1 MVKILGEKIFF
12 YWVNDYFNSKNNY
25 IEVNGFYLDMR
36 FGIGLMDV
44 KIILIDKN
52 DNVEGIIMFD
62 V

>member
-1 MVKILGEKIFF
+1 M
-12 YWVNDYFNSKNNY
+12 YWINDYFNSKNNY